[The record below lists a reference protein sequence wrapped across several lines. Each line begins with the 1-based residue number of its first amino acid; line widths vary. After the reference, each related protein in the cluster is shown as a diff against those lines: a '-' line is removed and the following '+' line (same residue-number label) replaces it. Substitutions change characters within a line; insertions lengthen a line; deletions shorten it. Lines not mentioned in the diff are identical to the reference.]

1 MELNHIK
8 IGKYAVTKDG
18 RTVFV
23 REIAE
28 KEEIIRGEE
37 ISNPDAPE
45 VEGLRVLRIGLHLGE
60 IRGKTAIP
68 DHAAAVCFQAST
80 DI

>member
-45 VEGLRVLRIGLHLGE
+45 VEIAFDD
-60 IRGKTAIP
+60 I
-68 DHAAAVCFQAST
+68 DHIAAERRSVEKK
-80 DI
+80 

>member
-28 KEEIIRGEE
+28 KEELIRGEE

-45 VEGLRVLRIGLHLGE
+45 VEVPFEE
-60 IRGKTAIP
+60 I
-68 DHAAAVCFQAST
+68 DHIAAERRSVEKK
-80 DI
+80 